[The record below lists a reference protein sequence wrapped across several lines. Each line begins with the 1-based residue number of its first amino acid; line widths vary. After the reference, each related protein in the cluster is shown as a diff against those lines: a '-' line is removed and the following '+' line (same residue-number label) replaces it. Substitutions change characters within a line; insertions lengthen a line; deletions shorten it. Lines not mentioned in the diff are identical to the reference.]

1 MVKTPRH
8 GRLRVRPD
16 GGNTITRVCGG
27 EVTYVEAPAPAMFSG
42 RPYSCYCKQTPM
54 MHAYVTH
61 TGMGCAF
68 LLLILLPQLLLLPL
82 QLLLLPLLMLL
93 HYRTTASHNL

>member
-1 MVKTPRH
+1 
-8 GRLRVRPD
+8 
-16 GGNTITRVCGG
+16 
-27 EVTYVEAPAPAMFSG
+27 
-42 RPYSCYCKQTPM
+42 M